1 MSVSINVI
9 VVLYLNLLF
18 LNVKFIRLLIIFF
31 CLLFKY
37 FVIINVVDVG
47 KNIIINLVKM
57 FDKDIGIMI
66 FKMVWS
72 LLVFK
77 FLVDLNRFLFIL
89 DICV

>member
-66 FKMVWS
+66 FKMV
-72 LLVFK
+72 
-77 FLVDLNRFLFIL
+77 
-89 DICV
+89 